1 MRTRALFGWLLAI
14 ITLGLVRID
23 RPPRV
28 RLKKL
33 RWPRRGWLAIL
44 ARFHGRRD
52 GRWDIPGAGDR
63 LPPPELIKL
72 KQQGDSV
79 LRRLAAS
86 WARSDTRL
94 AGDCMA
100 IISEQNAVR
109 QDMDQLQPEVERTSN
124 ARSEYEK
131 DLEDAKRANSK
142 REPDERWRISKWV
155 YGLALVVI
163 FIGEFPLNA
172 IAFRLF
178 GESEYLTYL
187 MTAGLAV
194 VLISCAHAL
203 GVLMRHKR
211 MSYRDER
218 IVLVL
223 IFVPIA
229 VIAGIAI
236 IRAIYLSDASK
247 LADTGAFKN
256 ISIGLSTAIFLMI
269 NLLIYVGAFVLSYLH
284 HNPEREEIE
293 RLEKAT
299 RKSGRRLRRSHKRLD
314 RDEKREL
321 RLVVRSNRWGAA
333 REGLLREA
341 HFEAHRQKDLFEVL
355 MQVYSASNRLA
366 REKRIR
372 KAEKQRAKLDRRAQR
387 RGGVKEPEAVV
398 RVPERSPRALQKW
411 PEIVIPSELLAFK
424 LAEQTANGRPRP
436 RATRPAA
443 STARQKRATA

>member
-1 MRTRALFGWLLAI
+1 
-14 ITLGLVRID
+14 
-23 RPPRV
+23 
-28 RLKKL
+28 
-33 RWPRRGWLAIL
+33 
-44 ARFHGRRD
+44 
-52 GRWDIPGAGDR
+52 
-63 LPPPELIKL
+63 
-72 KQQGDSV
+72 
-79 LRRLAAS
+79 
-86 WARSDTRL
+86 
-94 AGDCMA
+94 MA